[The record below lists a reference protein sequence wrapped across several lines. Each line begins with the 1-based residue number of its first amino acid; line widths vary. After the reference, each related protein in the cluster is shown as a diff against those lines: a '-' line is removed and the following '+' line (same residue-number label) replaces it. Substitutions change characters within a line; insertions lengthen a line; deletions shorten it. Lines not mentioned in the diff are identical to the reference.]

1 MHQNQPFGLAPYIN
15 EQVQSIGTR
24 MKIKSIERE
33 YEDGRMD
40 IKTEALGLYKM
51 DTYVHPMEDKLYAGA
66 ETTNYSYDKDSDL
79 NLASEIRDKMKAIYD
94 ILQIDQRL
102 PAPELLLTYH
112 IAHNIGWNLQ
122 EEYHLLCMKK
132 EFDRQ
137 IQVLRQI
144 SLITPKIKTAE
155 QVKSKA
161 LMNGE
166 YRSYRSPTDF

>member
-1 MHQNQPFGLAPYIN
+1 MHQNKPFGLAPYIN
-15 EQVQSIGTR
+15 EQVQPVGTR

-40 IKTEALGLYKM
+40 IKTEALDLYKM
-51 DTYVHPMEDKLYAGA
+51 ETYVHPMENKLYAGA
-66 ETTNYSYDKDSDL
+66 ETTPYPYDKEGDVG
-79 NLASEIRDKMKAIYD
+79 LAGEIRDKMSIIFD
-94 ILQIDQRL
+94 SLQIDKRL

-112 IAHNIGWNLQ
+112 IAHSIGWDLQ

-132 EFDRQ
+132 EYDRQ

-144 SLITPKIKTAE
+144 SSLLPKIKTAE

-161 LMNGE
+161 LLNGE
-166 YRSYRSPTDF
+166 FRSYRSPTDF